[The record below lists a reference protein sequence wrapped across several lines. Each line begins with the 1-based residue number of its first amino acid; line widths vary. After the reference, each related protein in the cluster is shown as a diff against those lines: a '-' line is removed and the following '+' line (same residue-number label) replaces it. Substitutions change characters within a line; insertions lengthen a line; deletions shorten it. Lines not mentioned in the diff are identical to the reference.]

1 MVRKYAIAL
10 GFFDGVHVG
19 HGALI
24 KRACEIAEEKGL
36 TPAVLTFDTHPMSKI
51 TGVSEPMLTSEFD
64 REGVLEREFGVK
76 DVIVLPFDD
85 EMMRMH
91 WKSFAE
97 YIIEKFSA
105 AYLIC
110 GHDYTFGY
118 KGEGKAEMLKEIC
131 DEHGIGCDVIP
142 AVLLDGVRV
151 SSTLIRNLIAEG
163 EIEKANRNLGH
174 AHVLTDI
181 VRDGKH
187 LGRTIGSPTV
197 NMQFEK
203 GVIVPRHGVYAT
215 KVYLEDGSVY
225 SGVTNVGVRPTVE
238 DTENVNAETYILNYS
253 GDLYG
258 KRVRIEFYKF
268 VRPEMKFGDVSEL
281 KAQIQRDAAFV
292 DTYFNEL
299 K

>member
-24 KRACEIAEEKGL
+24 KRACEAAEEKGL

-51 TGVSEPMLTSEFD
+51 TGISEPMLTSETD
-64 REGVLEREFGVK
+64 REGVLERCFGVK

-85 EMMRMH
+85 DMMHMH
-91 WKSFAE
+91 WRTFAE

-105 AYLIC
+105 EYLIC

-118 KGEGKAEMLKEIC
+118 KGEGKAEMLREIC
-131 DEHGIGCDVIP
+131 SEKGIGCDIIP
-142 AVLLDGVRV
+142 PVMLDGVRV
-151 SSTLIRNLIAEG
+151 SSTLIRNLIAQGDMET
-163 EIEKANRNLGH
+163 ANRNLGH

-181 VRDGKH
+181 VREGKK

-203 GVIVPRHGVYAT
+203 GVIVPKYGVYAT
-215 KVYLEDGSVY
+215 KVCLEDGSVY
-225 SGVTNVGVRPTVE
+225 LGVTNVGIRPTVE
-238 DTENVNAETYILNYS
+238 NTDNVNAETYILNFS

-258 KRVRIEFYKF
+258 KKMRIEFHKF
-268 VRPEMKFGDVSEL
+268 IRPEMKFANVDEL
-281 KAQIQRDAAFV
+281 KAQIQRDAASV
-292 DTYFNEL
+292 QTYFE

>member
-10 GFFDGVHVG
+10 GFFDGVHIG

-24 KRACEIAEEKGL
+24 KRACEIAEENGL

-51 TGVSEPMLTSEFD
+51 TGISEPMLTSESD
-64 REGVLEREFGVK
+64 REGVLDRCFGVK
-76 DVIVLPFDD
+76 DVIVLKFDD

-97 YIIEKFSA
+97 YIIEKYSA
-105 AYLIC
+105 AHLIC

-131 DEHGIGCDVIP
+131 AERGIGCDIIP
-142 AVLLDGVRV
+142 AVTLDGVRV
-151 SSTLIRNLIAEG
+151 SSTLIRNLISEG

-181 VRDGKH
+181 VRDGKR
-187 LGRTIGSPTV
+187 LGRTIGSPTI

-225 SGVTNVGVRPTVE
+225 CGVTNVGVRPTVE

-268 VRPEMKFGDVSEL
+268 VRPEMKFKGVDEL
-281 KAQIQRDAAFV
+281 KAQIQRDAASV
-292 DTYFNEL
+292 QAYFDNN
-299 K
+299 